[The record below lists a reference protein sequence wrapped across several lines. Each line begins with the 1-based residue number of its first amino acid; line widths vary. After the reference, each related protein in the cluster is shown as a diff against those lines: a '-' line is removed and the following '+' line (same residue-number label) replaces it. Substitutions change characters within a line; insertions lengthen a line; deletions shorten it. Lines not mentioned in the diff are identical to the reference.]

1 MEKLNRK
8 IVIYTII
15 IIILLLTIIAILFL
29 KFTHKDNNNDINIPN
44 EEQNELEGYW
54 NRNSEGES
62 YGSDK
67 QKYSFA
73 FASIQY
79 LSINDNTLKRCTQK
93 ENSEEYECDDYTYK
107 IENNNL
113 VLTEKNNKN
122 NITYTY
128 EIKDNILVLSETID
142 DFTTIYKYT
151 RANG

>member
-15 IIILLLTIIAILFL
+15 IIILILTIIAILFL

-54 NRNSEGES
+54 NRDSEGES

-113 VLTEKNNKN
+113 VLTEKK
-122 NITYTY
+122 
-128 EIKDNILVLSETID
+128 
-142 DFTTIYKYT
+142 
-151 RANG
+151 

>member
-15 IIILLLTIIAILFL
+15 IIILVLTIVAILFL
-29 KFTHKDNNNDINIPN
+29 KFTHKDNNSINIPN

-54 NRNSEGES
+54 NRDSEGES

-67 QKYSFA
+67 QKYSFD
-73 FASIQY
+73 FASLQY
-79 LSINDNTLKRCTQK
+79 LSIKDNTLKRCTQK
-93 ENSEEYECDDYTYK
+93 ENSEEYECNDYTYK

-113 VLTEKNNKN
+113 ILKGKDNKD

-128 EIKDNILVLSETID
+128 EIKDNILVLSEMID

>member
-15 IIILLLTIIAILFL
+15 IIILILTIIAILFL

-54 NRNSEGES
+54 NRDSEGES

-73 FASIQY
+73 FIQY